1 MTSQDSPPEPLTLE
15 EVRKVA
21 RLSRLELTPDQLRE
35 QQTALVAVLGY
46 VDKLRDLD
54 TEGLEPMANP
64 AGETNRLGEDVPA
77 GGLSTESLMAM
88 APSSSPPFVTTP
100 KVTGDGG
107 GA

>member
-1 MTSQDSPPEPLTLE
+1 MTNTDPTPAELTLE

-21 RLSRLELTPDQLRE
+21 RLSRLELSTDQLRE

-46 VDKLRDLD
+46 IAKLRDLNTD
-54 TEGLEPMANP
+54 GVEPMANP
-64 AGETNRLGEDVPA
+64 AGETNRLGEDEPVDA
-77 GGLSTESLMAM
+77 LSTGVLMAM
-88 APSSSPPFVTTP
+88 APSSTPPFVTTP